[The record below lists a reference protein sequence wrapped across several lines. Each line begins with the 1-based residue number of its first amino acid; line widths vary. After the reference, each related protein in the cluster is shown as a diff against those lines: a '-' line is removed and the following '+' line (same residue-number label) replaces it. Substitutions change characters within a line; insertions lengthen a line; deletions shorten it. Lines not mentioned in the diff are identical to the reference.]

1 MYNKVSVTFLYLK
14 ITVVLIHSTFYIFQ
28 PVTMVFSYTQLGDSI
43 YIWIF
48 DTVKQDSVLFSQL
61 QVNHPFL
68 WSDKSTSFNCII
80 ECVANNNA

>member
-1 MYNKVSVTFLYLK
+1 MHNKISINFLQLK
-14 ITVVLIHSTFYIFQ
+14 ITIVLIHSAFYVFQ
-28 PVTMVFSYTQLGDSI
+28 PVTMVLPYAQLGDSI

-48 DTVKQDSVLFSQL
+48 DTVKQDSVLFLQL

-80 ECVANNNA
+80 ECITNNNA